1 MERNHPSTEARAEII
16 SMAVDLMTSVRA
28 GDFRAIRDRAAAIEE
43 ISAREHW
50 TGVAIAAGRCAMAVR
65 DRAAA
70 DRQVDVLFREI
81 DRLSAGDV
89 G

>member
-1 MERNHPSTEARAEII
+1 MERNDHSTDARAEII
-16 SMAVDLMTSVRA
+16 SMAVDLMTSVQA
-28 GDFRAIRDRAAAIEE
+28 SDSYAIRSRAAAIEE
-43 ISAREHW
+43 LSTREQW
-50 TGVAIAAGRCAMAVR
+50 TGVAIAAGRCAVPVR
-65 DRAAA
+65 DEADA